1 MPQEQVAFFDRVF
14 AKDGD
19 IFEGAVFDWEA
30 VKEVILMGI
39 FEGVQELESFSVLDV
54 PDEVIAR
61 VAKVISTAEKFGVRG
76 RLVGPRD
83 RRHLLEAGTSCLGG

>member
-14 AKDGD
+14 AKEGD

-39 FEGVQELESFSVLDV
+39 FEGV
-54 PDEVIAR
+54 
-61 VAKVISTAEKFGVRG
+61 
-76 RLVGPRD
+76 
-83 RRHLLEAGTSCLGG
+83 